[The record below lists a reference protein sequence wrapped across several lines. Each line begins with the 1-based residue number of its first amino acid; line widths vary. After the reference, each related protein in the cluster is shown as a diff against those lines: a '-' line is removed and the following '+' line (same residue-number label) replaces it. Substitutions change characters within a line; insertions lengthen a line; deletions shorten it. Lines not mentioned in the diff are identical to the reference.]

1 MSLRSAVHESCQ
13 LSEKLATRT
22 VIVRRRPA
30 AGSLP
35 QRFEAAEI
43 INRRR
48 CERGHGDT
56 NRW

>member
-1 MSLRSAVHESCQ
+1 MRVANFRKSWQPALSSC
-13 LSEKLATRT
+13 
-22 VIVRRRPA
+22 
-30 AGSLP
+30 AGGLP